1 MSEKIVVEIAFRTE
15 VDPDDFDQEDYPL
28 PFMVDHNKFVCEAIK
43 YDILNG
49 ATTLEDYAYDINE
62 GNLKVTVS
70 A

>member
-49 ATTLEDYAYDINE
+49 AALEDYAFDVDE
-62 GNLKVTVS
+62 GNLRVTESV
-70 A
+70 